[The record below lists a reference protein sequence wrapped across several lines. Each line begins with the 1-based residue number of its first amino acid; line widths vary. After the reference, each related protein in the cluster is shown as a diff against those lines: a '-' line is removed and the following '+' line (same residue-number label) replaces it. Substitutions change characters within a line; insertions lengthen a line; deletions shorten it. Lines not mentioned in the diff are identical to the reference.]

1 MASKKKL
8 SFVLTNFQIDIVNF
22 ITIIELELWGT
33 AMGWFASIILDIYI
47 YIINPTI
54 RKLRILS
61 PDVLRNYT
69 FLSGRSKSPMN
80 VGFGKDIVTGAYK
93 VVLMYLYDRIATKT
107 LIKTHV
113 FNLSNGERTCIYFPY
128 VHNQFNIHKI
138 PTFANGSLYWLNNNL
153 TITALDLHT
162 ELFCEVLPPSCFT
175 KYSNKVYLW
184 SQKDRLCICEVEDL
198 SDVDIWGLQQEG
210 SSVKWEKFL
219 SDSAFS
225 KECFDHPYWMI
236 GVLTCYEYYED
247 ASTALCTKDLAAL
260 I

>member
-1 MASKKKL
+1 
-8 SFVLTNFQIDIVNF
+8 
-22 ITIIELELWGT
+22 
-33 AMGWFASIILDIYI
+33 
-47 YIINPTI
+47 
-54 RKLRILS
+54 
-61 PDVLRNYT
+61 
-69 FLSGRSKSPMN
+69 
-80 VGFGKDIVTGAYK
+80 
-93 VVLMYLYDRIATKT
+93 MYLYDRIATKT

-113 FNLSNGERTCIYFPY
+113 FNLSNGERRCIYFPY
-128 VHNQFNIHKI
+128 VYNQFNIDKI
-138 PTFANGSLYWLNNNL
+138 STFANGSLYWLNNNL

-162 ELFCEVLPPSCFT
+162 ELFYEVLPPSCFT

-184 SQKDRLCICEVEDL
+184 SLKDRLCLCEVEDL
-198 SDVDIWGLQQEG
+198 TDVDIWGLQQEG

-236 GVLTCYEYYED
+236 GVLTCYQIYED